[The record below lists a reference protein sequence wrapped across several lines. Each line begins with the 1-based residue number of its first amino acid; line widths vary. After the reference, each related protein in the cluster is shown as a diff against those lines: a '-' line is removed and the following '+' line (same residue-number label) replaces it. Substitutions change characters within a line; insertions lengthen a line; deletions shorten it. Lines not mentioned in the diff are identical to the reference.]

1 MESKKIELVPKK
13 WKSVLSIMKVVA
25 EVFTGSLFY
34 VEVGEN
40 ATVGD
45 LKKEIEKQENLPGNR
60 LMLLLN
66 SEKRYL
72 LDRDETS
79 LKCYGVKDSSH
90 IYIIFKPPD
99 TVASSASPS
108 TTKEYAS
115 MDSMDSTSA
124 PLSSANKNEANNDEA
139 SHQETASDG
148 ANEPSASVD
157 QEE

>member
-1 MESKKIELVPKK
+1 
-13 WKSVLSIMKVVA
+13 MKVVA

-34 VEVGEN
+34 VEVGED

-60 LMLLLN
+60 LMLLLD
-66 SEKRYL
+66 SDKRYL
-72 LDRDETS
+72 LDRDEAA
-79 LKCYGVKDSSH
+79 LKYYGVEDSSH
-90 IYIIFKPPD
+90 VYIIFKPPD
-99 TVASSASPS
+99 TVASSASPP
-108 TTKEYAS
+108 TLKEYAS
-115 MDSMDSTSA
+115 TEPSHSMDSTGR

-139 SHQETASDG
+139 SHQETASDE